1 MTRMDPVR
9 EATGR
14 TRERLAP
21 HAANAKDAAA
31 HYAGAARDRAVETT
45 RERVVPALVQ
55 ARENAAPR
63 VEHAVE
69 MARHRVRHDVVPRV
83 HLVVDQA
90 REAAEPV
97 RDEALS
103 RAGAALSVIKG
114 EVTAAEIE
122 KVARKK
128 RRRGRGRRLLLITAV
143 AGGGYVAFTWW
154 RRRNA
159 QPEWLTDEPDV
170 APQGSATTP
179 TTVETLDN
187 EIKPAEDEFR
197 STTPKTD

>member
-1 MTRMDPVR
+1 MDPVR

-45 RERVVPALVQ
+45 RERVVPALVH
-55 ARENAAPR
+55 AKDNAAPR

-69 MARHRVRHDVVPRV
+69 VARHRVRHDVVPRV
-83 HLVVDQA
+83 YQAVDQA
-90 REAAEPV
+90 RVAAEPV
-97 RDEALS
+97 RDEAWS

-128 RRRGRGRRLLLITAV
+128 RRRGRGRRLLLITV
-143 AGGGYVAFTWW
+143 VVGGGFVALTWW
-154 RRRNA
+154 RRHNA
-159 QPEWLTDEPDV
+159 QPEWLTDEPETMPPET
-170 APQGSATTP
+170 ATIRRPAGSTH
-179 TTVETLDN
+179 N
-187 EIKPAEDEFR
+187 EVKPAEDEFR
-197 STTPKTD
+197 

>member
-31 HYAGAARDRAVETT
+31 HYAGAARDLAVETT
-45 RERVVPALVQ
+45 RERVVPALVY
-55 ARENAAPR
+55 AKDNAGPR

-69 MARHRVRHDVVPRV
+69 VARQRVRHDVVPRV
-83 HLVVDQA
+83 YQAVDQA
-90 REAAEPV
+90 RVAAEPV
-97 RDEALS
+97 RDEARS

-128 RRRGRGRRLLLITAV
+128 RRRGRGRRILLITAA
-143 AGGGYVAFTWW
+143 AGGGYAVFVWW

-159 QPEWLTDEPDV
+159 QPEWLTDEPD
-170 APQGSATTP
+170 PTLQGSATTP
-179 TTVETLDN
+179 KTVESLDN
-187 EIKPAEDEFR
+187 EAKPAEDEFR
-197 STTPKTD
+197 SSTPKTD